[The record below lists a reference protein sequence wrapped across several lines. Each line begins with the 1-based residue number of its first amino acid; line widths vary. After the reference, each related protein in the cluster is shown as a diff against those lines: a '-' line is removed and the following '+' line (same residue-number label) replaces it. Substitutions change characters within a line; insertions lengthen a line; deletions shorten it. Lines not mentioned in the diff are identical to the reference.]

1 MNLLQT
7 VVIDMRAVSIWMFLM
22 LAGFVAAAQQDQQEI
37 KKKKPAPDTN
47 FIMTY
52 PRFISLGIYTASPL
66 MQIVVD
72 PVNNAQDKYKSDFR
86 GNFSD
91 LLGFTFSYRSIYI
104 HYAFKTPFGPSEDS
118 RKGRSAST
126 GITLRVRKPRITLAA
141 EYRRYEGY
149 YDRNAT
155 SYVPEDSAGY
165 YYVRPDIH
173 YKNIGINGIYN
184 FSWRKFSYN
193 APLTFMDRQ
202 LKSRIGLLLKG
213 GANYTTIYSSDS
225 TILSRAQAD
234 NFESFYGIRSIHSL
248 LLKAGPGVGVNIVL
262 WKRFYFSFNYFIMGN
277 VIEYQ
282 YKTQDAG
289 YSSWRTNA
297 NLYTE
302 TATGFGYNSKRLFAG
317 VSFNGDINIM
327 RIKGANIKTNF
338 ASVSITVGY
347 RFNSPRFFEKG
358 WKKAAAKVEDITD

>member
-1 MNLLQT
+1 MHLLT
-7 VVIDMRAVSIWMFLM
+7 TYLLLLLSVVTF
-22 LAGFVAAAQQDQQEI
+22 AQSEKTKQKKI
-37 KKKKPAPDTN
+37 KEKPDTN

-52 PRFISLGIYTASPL
+52 PRLISLGVYTASPL

-72 PVNNAQDKYKSDFR
+72 PVNDSYDKYKSDFK

-126 GITLRVRKPRITLAA
+126 GITLRIRKPRITLAA

-149 YDRNAT
+149 YDSNAY
-155 SYVPEDSAGY
+155 SYVSEDSLNNH
-165 YYVRPDIH
+165 YVRADLN
-173 YKNIGINGIYN
+173 YKNIGVNGIYN

-202 LKSRIGLLLKG
+202 LKSRIGFLVKG

-225 TILSRAQAD
+225 TILSTAQTD
-234 NFESFYGIRSIHSL
+234 NFDSFYGIRSIHAL
-248 LLKAGPGVGVNIVL
+248 LFKAGPGIGVNIVL
-262 WKRFYFSFNYFIMGN
+262 WKRFYFSMNYFIMGN
-277 VIEYQ
+277 FIEYQ
-282 YKTQDAG
+282 YNTQDKG
-289 YSSWRTNA
+289 NSIWYTNA
-297 NLYTE
+297 NIYTE
-302 TATGFGYNSKRLFAG
+302 TATGFGYNSKRLYAG

-327 RIKGANIKTNF
+327 RIKGASIKTNF
-338 ASVSITVGY
+338 ASASITVGY
-347 RFNSPRFFEKG
+347 RFNAPRFVEKG
-358 WKKAAAKVEDITD
+358 WKKASDGLQKI